1 MYSDLYA
8 VRVYGGGN
16 VLAVGSNGVALKWSG
31 FSWQQLSPG
40 TSRTLLSIWD
50 STGGASTPD
59 MWIGGTYGTLLRWNG
74 TTFSSVTLP
83 SSASNAD
90 ITSVWG
96 TSTSDLWL
104 GTGSG
109 YNAVYHF
116 DGNTWSEL
124 RLGARYTPN
133 LIIGTASTDLWGFGP
148 FDGQIIRYHP

>member
-1 MYSDLYA
+1 
-8 VRVYGGGN
+8 
-16 VLAVGSNGVALKWSG
+16 
-31 FSWQQLSPG
+31 
-40 TSRTLLSIWD
+40 
-50 STGGASTPD
+50 